1 MNKPGIVERW
11 SLAGSIAMVTGGTKG
26 IGAGIVSELVM
37 HGATVVA
44 VARNI
49 DTLSGDEDVENIIHQ
64 G

>member
-44 VARNI
+44 VARKYRYPLETRMSKI
-49 DTLSGDEDVENIIHQ
+49 
-64 G
+64 